1 MGQAS
6 NLLIIMSDEHTS
18 AALGVVQSDVTV
30 HTPNLDALAKR
41 GVRFSHAYT
50 PCPICVPAR
59 ASFASGQY
67 VHQNRLW
74 DNAMPYT
81 GTPRGWGHALQEIG
95 VRVESIGKLH
105 YRSSEDLAG
114 FDVEHIPMH
123 VAGGHG
129 MVWGSI
135 RREDERIVKD
145 ERMLGDY
152 IGPGDSPYTRYD
164 ASVVERTETW
174 LSETAALG
182 ETAPWCLYVG
192 LVAPHFP
199 LIVPQ
204 AFLDLYP
211 EGALPPI
218 KLHPR
223 DGYVQHPWV
232 ARQAACFG
240 GDEAMRDEGER
251 QLARRVYY
259 ALCSWLDDNVGKIV
273 TALEANGFSE
283 NTTVIYTS
291 DHGDNVGARGL
302 WGKGNMYEESVTV
315 PILLAPPQGEAKV
328 CATPVSLVDV
338 SETILDHFGARLEG
352 DRPGR
357 SLYEIA
363 AEKDDAERV
372 VFSEYHAVG
381 AVSGCFM
388 VRKGPW
394 KLIHYHGFKPELFN
408 LDIDPEETDN
418 LAENPRFG
426 CELAAMYKALRGI
439 CDPAKVDAQ
448 AFADQSAL
456 VAGYGGREAALAIGS
471 ATATPPPGDAAPD
484 GP

>member
-1 MGQAS
+1 MTQTG

-30 HTPNLDALAKR
+30 HTPNLDALARR
-41 GVRFSHAYT
+41 GVRFAHAYT

-67 VHQNRLW
+67 VHKNRLW

-81 GTPRGWGHALQEIG
+81 GSPRGWGHALQDIG

-105 YRSSEDLAG
+105 YRSDEDPAG

-123 VAGGHG
+123 IAGGHG

-135 RREDERIVKD
+135 RREEERVVKS

-152 IGPGDSPYTRYD
+152 IGPGDSPYIQYD
-164 ASVVERTETW
+164 TSVVQRTEQW
-174 LSETAALG
+174 LSDTASLG
-182 ETAPWCLYVG
+182 LHDPWCLYVG

-199 LIVPQ
+199 LIVPRE
-204 AFLDLYP
+204 FLDFYP
-211 EGALPPI
+211 EGSLPPI
-218 KLHPR
+218 KLAPR

-232 ARQAACFG
+232 AKQAACFG
-240 GDEAMRDEGER
+240 GDEAMRDEDER

-259 ALCSWLDDNVGKIV
+259 ALCSWLDYNIGKIV
-273 TALEANGFSE
+273 AALDANGFSQ
-283 NTTVIYTS
+283 NTTLIYTS

-302 WGKGNMYEESVTV
+302 WGKANMYEESVSV
-315 PILLAPPQGEAKV
+315 PMLLVPPTATSKLCQ
-328 CATPVSLVDV
+328 TPVSLVDV
-338 SETILDHFGARLEG
+338 SETILDHFGAKLEG

-357 SLYEIA
+357 SLYDIA
-363 AEKDDAERV
+363 AEQDDVERV

-394 KLIHYHGFKPELFN
+394 KLIHYHGFTPELFN
-408 LDIDPEETDN
+408 LDSDPEETTN
-418 LAENPRFG
+418 LAENPAFAG
-426 CELAAMYKALRGI
+426 EFAIMYKALCDI
-439 CDPAKVDAQ
+439 CDPAAVDAQ

-456 VAGYGGREAALAIGS
+456 VAGYGGRDAALAIGS
-471 ATATPPPGDAAPD
+471 ATATPPPATAAS
-484 GP
+484 